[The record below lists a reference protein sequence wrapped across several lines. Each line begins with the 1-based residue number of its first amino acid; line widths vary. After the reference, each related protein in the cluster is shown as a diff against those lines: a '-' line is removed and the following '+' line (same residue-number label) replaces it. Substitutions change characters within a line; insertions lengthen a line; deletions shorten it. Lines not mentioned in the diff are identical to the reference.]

1 MLNPEDIKEPK
12 ESLLNDLDID
22 DLRAFND
29 SMLNCLEK
37 DLLHKALFEL
47 TQYRSLGTVDEL
59 QSMKEWMDYSINDMR
74 KGMISFVH
82 GMREVVESYRNP
94 PKKHRGRPKKVVNND
109 V

>member
-1 MLNPEDIKEPK
+1 MLNTENIKEPE
-12 ESLLNDLDID
+12 ESLLNDLDMD
-22 DLRAFND
+22 DLLAFNNG
-29 SMLNCLEK
+29 MLDCVEK

-47 TQYRSLGTVDEL
+47 SQYRSLGTVDEL

-94 PKKHRGRPKKVVNND
+94 PKKQRGRPKKVVNND